1 MIIISKIRSF
11 GIVVFFILLIIN
23 NSIAQKGSVS
33 GIVTDRQTGETLVG
47 VNVVENNASGVSTD
61 ARGKYILELLPGEY
75 NLLFSYLGYARG
87 TRTVDIIAGQHIS
100 LDISLAP
107 ESISLDMAVVTAGR
121 HEQRLA
127 DVTVS
132 MDIIQPK
139 FLENNNTVNLESAVN
154 QTPGVDVLDG
164 QASVRGGGG
173 YSYGAGSRVMILLND
188 LPMLTA
194 DVNEAKWNYLPVEN
208 IEQVEIL
215 KGASSALYGS
225 SALNGVIN
233 VRTKYPGLKPQTS
246 FSLFSGVYLK
256 PERKETAWWW
266 DSNPLFAGAS
276 FSHLRKAGEVDLIFS
291 GYGFY
296 NNGYR
301 MEDYEQRI
309 RLNAGIR
316 HIPKKVK
323 GLSYGLN
330 TSFQEQLSSDFL
342 IWQDADSGAF
352 LQNPD
357 VISPTQGR
365 RFNLD
370 PYILYY
376 GKKGSKHSL
385 RGRFYR
391 TYNRFDENPDKNN
404 GSDLYYGE
412 YQYQKTFKETYNW
425 TVGILGSYAETKAE
439 LYGDHF
445 SSTIGVFTQL
455 DARFF
460 ERLSA
465 SLGLRWE
472 RYTLNHD
479 RDASRPV
486 LRAGVNYQAAEK
498 TFIRAS
504 YGQGYRFPS
513 IAETYTATSLGI
525 LNIFPNPDLNPESSW
540 SAELG
545 TRQGFKLGEWN
556 GFADVAL
563 FWNEYQDM
571 IEFTFGIYP
580 ADSNSVPTL
589 DDVGFKSLNVGDA
602 RITGVDLLL
611 GGAGYWDKVFLTIST
626 GYTYMNPLE
635 INSEDGEDQ
644 ILKYRYRHSVKGD
657 IEVVWKKLSSGFNMI
672 YNSHMERID
681 EAFEEKILGQEI
693 FPGLKNYRIENN
705 TGFVVFD
712 FRLGYQF
719 TSASKIAFIIKNIFN
734 NEYMGRPGDIMPP
747 RNITLQYNL
756 GI

>member
-1 MIIISKIRSF
+1 
-11 GIVVFFILLIIN
+11 
-23 NSIAQKGSVS
+23 
-33 GIVTDRQTGETLVG
+33 
-47 VNVVENNASGVSTD
+47 
-61 ARGKYILELLPGEY
+61 
-75 NLLFSYLGYARG
+75 
-87 TRTVDIIAGQHIS
+87 
-100 LDISLAP
+100 
-107 ESISLDMAVVTAGR
+107 
-121 HEQRLA
+121 
-127 DVTVS
+127 
-132 MDIIQPK
+132 
-139 FLENNNTVNLESAVN
+139 
-154 QTPGVDVLDG
+154 
-164 QASVRGGGG
+164 
-173 YSYGAGSRVMILLND
+173 
-188 LPMLTA
+188 MLTA

-266 DSNPLFAGAS
+266 DTNPLFAGAS
-276 FSHLRKAGEVDLIFS
+276 FSHLRKAGEVDLVFS

-296 NNGYR
+296 NTGYR
-301 MEDYEQRI
+301 MDDYEQRI
-309 RLNAGIR
+309 RLSAGIR
-316 HIPKKVK
+316 HIPKRVK

-330 TSFQEQLSSDFL
+330 TSFQEQYSSDFL

-357 VISPTQGR
+357 VVSPTQGR

-376 GKKGSKHSL
+376 GKRGSKHSL
-385 RGRFYR
+385 RGRFYQN
-391 TYNRFDENPDKNN
+391 YNRFDENPDKNN
-404 GSDLYYGE
+404 GSNLFYGE
-412 YQYQKTFKETYNW
+412 YQYQKTFRETYNW
-425 TVGILGSYAETKAE
+425 TVGVLGSYAETKAE

-445 SSTIGVFTQL
+445 SSTVGVFTQL
-455 DARFF
+455 DAKFF
-460 ERLSA
+460 ERLST

-513 IAETYTATSLGI
+513 IAETYTATTLGL
-525 LNIFPNPDLNPESSW
+525 LNIFPNPELNPESSW
-540 SAELG
+540 STELG

-556 GFADVAL
+556 GFADAAL

-602 RITGVDLLL
+602 RITGIDLLL
-611 GGAGYWDKVFLTIST
+611 GGSGYWGTVFLTLSA

-657 IEVVWKKLSSGFNMI
+657 IQLVWKKLSSGFNMI

-681 EAFEEKILGQEI
+681 EAFEDKILGQEI

-705 TGFVVFD
+705 SGFIVFD
-712 FRLGYQF
+712 FRIGYQF
-719 TSASKIAFIIKNIFN
+719 STESKIALIIKNIFN

-747 RNITLQYNL
+747 RNITLQYIL